1 MFQNLDVPNG
11 SLPKDMHAIWQYR
24 LTDSD
29 FFFRYQEEQKRLK
42 DEYERQKAAQNSKLK
57 PYRPDAKKATEREIK
72 NLVSELDKEQTG
84 SVNYSEFLKYSYLC
98 AMYIYH
104 LQLE

>member
-1 MFQNLDVPNG
+1 MLQ
-11 SLPKDMHAIWQYR
+11 
-24 LTDSD
+24 
-29 FFFRYQEEQKRLK
+29 K
-42 DEYERQKAAQNSKLK
+42 DEQQTGHVGHDDFIRCLSVSNMKV
-57 PYRPDAKKATEREIK
+57 TEREIK